1 MIKIHDFAMQ
11 KGVTPNAIYKHIRN
25 YKEQLQGH
33 ISKQGK
39 SGTFLDEYAQEYISK
54 LMIVN
59 PVVISGSGIRD
70 LNEKYLKV
78 VEELNQ
84 ANKRII
90 ELLDIKTDQ
99 AILLESQKHKEQLL
113 IEQIEKYDQEN
124 KTLKAELEQEKNK
137 GFFARLFGK

>member
-1 MIKIHDFAMQ
+1 
-11 KGVTPNAIYKHIRN
+11 
-25 YKEQLQGH
+25 
-33 ISKQGK
+33 
-39 SGTFLDEYAQEYISK
+39 
-54 LMIVN
+54 MIVN
-59 PVVISGSGIRD
+59 PVVISDSGIRD

-113 IEQIEKYDQEN
+113 IEQIEKYVQEN
-124 KTLKAELEQEKNK
+124 KTLKAELEQEKIK
-137 GFFARLFGK
+137 AF